1 MTESSTTESSTTE
14 AGFAAAGETAP
25 ADLPAPR
32 GGPAE
37 GPAVAIRGLGK
48 RFGDVIAVKG
58 IDLDVPRGSFFGL
71 VGPNGAGKT
80 TTLSMVTG
88 LLRPT
93 VGQAFVLGRDVWAD
107 PVAAKRLLGILPDGL
122 RTFDRLTGLQL
133 ITYSGLLRGMPREL
147 AAERATE
154 LVNALGLASAQ
165 GKLVVDYS
173 AGMTK
178 KVTLASA
185 LIHGPRVLVL
195 DEPFEAVDPVSSATI
210 RSILGDFVESGG
222 TVILSSHVMDLVER
236 LCSHVAVIADGQ
248 LLAHGAL
255 DDVRAGQSLEQRFV
269 SLVGGTTQVEGLSW
283 LRTSS
288 D

>member
-1 MTESSTTESSTTE
+1 MTESSTTESSTTA
-14 AGFAAAGETAP
+14 AGFGPADETAT

-133 ITYSGLLRGMPREL
+133 ITYAGLLRGMAREL
-147 AAERATE
+147 AVERATE
-154 LVNALGLASAQ
+154 LVNALGLAS
-165 GKLVVDYS
+165 S
-173 AGMTK
+173 WTSSN
-178 KVTLASA
+178 ASA
-185 LIHGPRVLVL
+185 PTSRSSPMDGCWPTETSTRCVTGR
-195 DEPFEAVDPVSSATI
+195 ASSSA
-210 RSILGDFVESGG
+210 
-222 TVILSSHVMDLVER
+222 SSP
-236 LCSHVAVIADGQ
+236 SSVARPRWRGSRGCAPRQ
-248 LLAHGAL
+248 TEAHPA
-255 DDVRAGQSLEQRFV
+255 AEYAAAQQRFYGFI
-269 SLVGGTTQVEGLSW
+269 SNKN
-283 LRTSS
+283 
-288 D
+288 